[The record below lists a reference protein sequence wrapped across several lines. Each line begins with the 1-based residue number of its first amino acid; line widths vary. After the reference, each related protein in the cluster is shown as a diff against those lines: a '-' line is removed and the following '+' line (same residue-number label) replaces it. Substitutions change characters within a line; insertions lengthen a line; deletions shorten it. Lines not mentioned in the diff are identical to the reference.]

1 MPFAS
6 LDRKMSEQ
14 GRNSSLLNGYKF
26 LHRGTSTARA
36 SSSDCENTVAE
47 APSRGNRIKYINEGN
62 ATFLFMLIFLVKK
75 YNVGTSLLYS
85 QLILGR
91 LKSALTSFNSWN
103 HEVSIGNYFKYY
115 NEIDHR

>member
-1 MPFAS
+1 
-6 LDRKMSEQ
+6 
-14 GRNSSLLNGYKF
+14 LNGYKF
-26 LHRGTSTARA
+26 LHRVPVRQGHRHLTAKIQLPKPLA
-36 SSSDCENTVAE
+36 GETELN
-47 APSRGNRIKYINEGN
+47 NINEGN